1 MQRFELIRLEG
12 KISACLNGSLYQVE
26 LSNGHILVAR
36 LELQEPGKSA
46 SVAIP
51 CLPGWKVLVEL
62 RAFDLSAGRI
72 LEILEPEFRGSGPEA
87 GFLVPS

>member
-12 KISACLNGSLYQVE
+12 KIFSCLSESLYHVE

-36 LELQEPGKSA
+36 LDLQGLGKSGGP
-46 SVAIP
+46 AIP
-51 CLPGWKVLVEL
+51 CLPGMKVLVEL

-72 LEILEPEFRGSGPEA
+72 LEFLEP
-87 GFLVPS
+87 

>member
-12 KISACLNGSLYQVE
+12 TISSCLSESLYQVE

-36 LELQEPGKSA
+36 LDLQELRKT
-46 SVAIP
+46 VQTAIP
-51 CLPGWKVLVEL
+51 CLPGIKVLVEL

-72 LEILEPEFRGSGPEA
+72 LEILEP
-87 GFLVPS
+87 

>member
-12 KISACLNGSLYQVE
+12 KVSACLNGSLYQVE
-26 LSNGHILVAR
+26 LPNGHILVAR
-36 LELQEPGKSA
+36 LELREAGKSA
-46 SVAIP
+46 PVVIP

-87 GFLVPS
+87 GFVVPS

>member
-12 KISACLNGSLYQVE
+12 TISACLNGSLYQVE
-26 LSNGHILVAR
+26 LPNGHILVAR
-36 LELQEPGKSA
+36 LELQESEKSVP
-46 SVAIP
+46 VAIP

-62 RAFDLSAGRI
+62 RAFDPSAGRI

-87 GFLVPS
+87 GVVVP